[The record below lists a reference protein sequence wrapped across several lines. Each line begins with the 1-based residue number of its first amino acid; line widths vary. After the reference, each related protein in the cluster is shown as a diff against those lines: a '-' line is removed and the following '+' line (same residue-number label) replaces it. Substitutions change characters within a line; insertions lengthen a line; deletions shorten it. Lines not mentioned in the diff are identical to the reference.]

1 MGADGSARLARLAS
15 HVVPRRLAQQQRH
28 HRHPAATAVSSS
40 SPRESA
46 AIEAQIERYKEQAR
60 ASDDPAVQVE
70 ANVCAYSDT
79 FVLANRQ
86 NDPQLLQQWW
96 GTPGLLLTARGA
108 RPLADA
114 DAVSAFYGRG
124 MPGLVDSGYADSRLY
139 DFDVTMLN
147 DGSAL
152 AKCQCDRMK
161 ADGSQLA
168 HFTPQYLVAR
178 GKEEGQWLIVGMV
191 AG

>member
-1 MGADGSARLARLAS
+1 M
-15 HVVPRRLAQQQRH
+15 
-28 HRHPAATAVSSS
+28 
-40 SPRESA
+40 
-46 AIEAQIERYKEQAR
+46 
-60 ASDDPAVQVE
+60 
-70 ANVCAYSDT
+70 
-79 FVLANRQ
+79 
-86 NDPQLLQQWW
+86 
-96 GTPGLLLTARGA
+96 
-108 RPLADA
+108 
-114 DAVSAFYGRG
+114 YGRG

-161 ADGSQLA
+161 TDGSQLA

-178 GKEEGQWLIVGMV
+178 GKEAGQWLIVGMV